1 MCFRLC
7 IRAGQNIRKLVDDGF
22 VIKKPVTVHSR
33 ARVRKTLIA
42 KRKGRHMGPG
52 KRLGTRDA
60 RLPQK
65 VQWMRRQRVLR
76 NMLRKYREGKKID
89 RYLYH
94 ELYLRCKGNV
104 FKNKRVLMENIHKA
118 KAEKT
123 RTKTIEEQFEAR
135 RMKNKALREKK
146 ANRLEG
152 RRKSG
157 TEEVA

>member
-1 MCFRLC
+1 LFT
-7 IRAGQNIRKLVDDGF
+7 GQNIRKLLSDGLI
-22 VIKKPVTVHSR
+22 IKKPVAVHSR
-33 ARVRKTLIA
+33 ARVRKNLIA

-52 KRLGTRDA
+52 KRLGSRDA

-118 KAEKT
+118 KAEKS
-123 RTKTIEEQFEAR
+123 RTKTLEEQFEAR
-135 RMKNKALREKK
+135 RMKNKAARERK
-146 ANRLEG
+146 AVRLEE
-152 RRKSG
+152 RRKA
-157 TEEVA
+157 EHAEA

>member
-1 MCFRLC
+1 MFVLTRV
-7 IRAGQNIRKLVDDGF
+7 GQNIRKLLSDGLI
-22 VIKKPVTVHSR
+22 IKKPVAVHSR
-33 ARVRKTLIA
+33 ARVRKNLIA

-104 FKNKRVLMENIHKA
+104 FKNKRVLMESIHKA
-118 KAEKT
+118 KAEKS
-123 RTKTIEEQFEAR
+123 RSKAIEEQFEAR
-135 RMKNKALREKK
+135 RMKNKATRERK
-146 ANRLEG
+146 AVRLEE
-152 RRKSG
+152 RRKA
-157 TEEVA
+157 EHHDE